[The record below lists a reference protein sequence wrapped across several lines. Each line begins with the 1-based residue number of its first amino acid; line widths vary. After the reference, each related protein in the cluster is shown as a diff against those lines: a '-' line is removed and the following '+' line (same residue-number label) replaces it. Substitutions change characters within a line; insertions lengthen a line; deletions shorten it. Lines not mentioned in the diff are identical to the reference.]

1 MTDPKDRRIRP
12 LYRGKGTLQRAMG
25 PLYLRQRLRP
35 GACPAPAAPDG
46 TIEKNEAL
54 WQRIFVRLFGTDGQ
68 GENG

>member
-12 LYRGKGTLQRAMG
+12 LYRGIGTLRRTMG
-25 PLYLRQRLRP
+25 TPYLRQRPRP

-54 WQRIFVRLFGTDGQ
+54 WQRISARLFGTDGQ
-68 GENG
+68 GDNR